1 MPFPPSVSGKTGGY
15 DGLVPSVTVA
25 VFVFPS
31 RRYVSLTEYEMVRL
45 LAQGDRASF
54 IEFALGSAE
63 FTQHVEGYG
72 LVREARTDPRIS
84 LGLVRT
90 HLARQPR
97 RVEESD
103 PADRE
108 ALVVEISRRR
118 TRIERAMRR
127 FLREGLLFAH
137 GKQAMNEALAAL
149 PEERRAV
156 LTQFGY
162 DPNVERAIF

>member
-72 LVREARTDPRIS
+72 LCP
-84 LGLVRT
+84 
-90 HLARQPR
+90 
-97 RVEESD
+97 
-103 PADRE
+103 
-108 ALVVEISRRR
+108 
-118 TRIERAMRR
+118 
-127 FLREGLLFAH
+127 
-137 GKQAMNEALAAL
+137 
-149 PEERRAV
+149 
-156 LTQFGY
+156 
-162 DPNVERAIF
+162 

>member
-1 MPFPPSVSGKTGGY
+1 MKLYAFW
-15 DGLVPSVTVA
+15 
-25 VFVFPS
+25 
-31 RRYVSLTEYEMVRL
+31 RRVIEQASLSSHSEVRSSL
-45 LAQGDRASF
+45 STWRVKVCV
-54 IEFALGSAE
+54 
-63 FTQHVEGYG
+63 H
-72 LVREARTDPRIS
+72 EARTDPRIS

-118 TRIERAMRR
+118 NRIERAMRR

-137 GKQAMNEALAAL
+137 GKKAMNEALAAL

-162 DPNVERAIF
+162 DQMWNELHFNELTSILDRHFSAFQR